1 MLTLSITA
9 VGTLDKPPTKAQ
21 TLPVPIVGYTLL
33 AAVNFNQMGFL
44 TNLISATVKTA
55 LTPVAIVKDVV
66 DVATGNEP
74 ENTKKLL
81 KSAAKDAEKAGDTMM
96 GENNDGLL

>member
-1 MLTLSITA
+1 MSITA

>member
-1 MLTLSITA
+1 
-9 VGTLDKPPTKAQ
+9 
-21 TLPVPIVGYTLL
+21 LL
-33 AAVNFNQMGFL
+33 AAVNFKTMGFL

-55 LTPVAIVKDVV
+55 LTPVAVVKDVV
-66 DVATGNEP
+66 DVATGKEA

-81 KSAAKDAEKAGDTMM
+81 KSAAKDAERAGDTAM